1 LSEKRD
7 LYEVLGVSKNAS
19 ADEIKKAYR
28 QMARKYHP
36 DVNKD
41 DPNAADKFKEVT
53 NAYEI
58 LSDEQKRA
66 TYDRYGHDAFDPTKG
81 GSSSGAGYGDF
92 GGFGG
97 FSGSGG
103 FGDIFDVFFG
113 GMGGATGRQRGP
125 QRGADR
131 EMQIQ
136 ISFEE
141 AVFGTQ
147 KDIELMRV
155 EECPDCG
162 GTGAA
167 KGSKIN
173 TCSQCNGTGQ
183 VRNVSNTPFGRFE
196 SVKPCGKCGGTGKT
210 IETPCKECRGTGKV
224 KRRRTVHVK
233 VPAGVDTGARLRI
246 HGEGEEGTLGGGNG
260 DLYISIFVKPHMRF
274 RREGYDLICEKEI
287 DFVQAILGDVIE
299 LPLLRGAVC
308 KVEIPAGTQPMDVI
322 TVKGKGVPYL
332 NSSRIGDLKV
342 IIKVKIPKRTTER
355 QKQLLREYQGEK
367 GSGSSKATA
376 SASASGKKKGF
387 FDDLKED
394 IKEKFKK

>member
-1 LSEKRD
+1 MSEKRD
-7 LYEVLGVSKNAS
+7 LYEILGVSKNAN

-36 DVNKD
+36 DVNKN
-41 DPNAADKFKEVT
+41 DPNAAEKFKEIT

-66 TYDRYGHDAFDPTKG
+66 TYDRYGYDAFDPSRG
-81 GSSSGAGYGDF
+81 GSSNGAEYD
-92 GGFGG
+92 GFGG
-97 FSGSGG
+97 FSGGFGGSG

-113 GMGGATGRQRGP
+113 GMGNMGRQQRGP

-155 EECPDCG
+155 EECPDCK

-167 KGSKIN
+167 KGSKIQ

-210 IETPCKECRGTGKV
+210 IESPCRECRGTGKV

-233 VPAGVDTGARLRI
+233 VPAGVDTGARLRM
-246 HGEGEEGTLGGGNG
+246 HGEGEEGVMGGGNG
-260 DLYISIFVKPHMRF
+260 DLYISIVVKPHGRF
-274 RREGYDLICEKEI
+274 RREGYDLVCEKEI
-287 DFVQAILGDVIE
+287 DFIQAILGDVIE
-299 LPLLRGAVC
+299 LPLLRGAAC
-308 KVEIPAGTQPMDVI
+308 KVEIPAGTQPLDVV

-342 IIKVKIPKRTTER
+342 IIKVKIPKRVSER
-355 QKQLLREYQGEK
+355 QRQLLREYQGEK
-367 GSGSSKATA
+367 GSGTSSKSTG
-376 SASASGKKKGF
+376 SSSGKKRGF
-387 FDDLKED
+387 FDDLKDD

>member
-1 LSEKRD
+1 MSEKRD
-7 LYEVLGVSKNAS
+7 LYEVLGVSKNAT

-41 DPNAADKFKEVT
+41 DPKAAEKFKEVT

-58 LSDEQKRA
+58 LSDDQKRA
-66 TYDRYGHDAFDPTKG
+66 TYDRYGHDAFDPTRG
-81 GSSSGAGYGDF
+81 GGTGADF
-92 GGFGG
+92 GGFNGG
-97 FSGSGG
+97 FGGSG

-113 GMGGATGRQRGP
+113 GMGGGRQRGP

-155 EECPDCG
+155 EECPECG
-162 GTGAA
+162 GSGAA
-167 KGSKIN
+167 KGSKIS
-173 TCSQCNGTGQ
+173 TCTQCNGSGQ
-183 VRNVSNTPFGRFE
+183 ARTISNTPFGRFE
-196 SVKPCGKCGGTGKT
+196 SVKTCSRCNGTGKM

-233 VPAGVDTGARLRI
+233 VPAGVDTGARLRMQ
-246 HGEGEEGTLGGGNG
+246 GEGEEGTLGGSNG
-260 DLYISIFVKPHMRF
+260 DLYISIYVKPHSRF
-274 RREGYDLICEKEI
+274 HREGYDLVCEKEI

-299 LPLLRGAVC
+299 MPLLRGAAC
-308 KVEIPAGTQPMDVI
+308 KLEIPAGTQPGDVI
-322 TVKGKGVPYL
+322 TVRGKGVPYI

-342 IIKVKIPKRTTER
+342 IIKVKIPKRITEHQRKLLNEYRGTTN
-355 QKQLLREYQGEK
+355 GSGTK
-367 GSGSSKATA
+367 GSSGGKTTTA
-376 SASASGKKKGF
+376 STSGKKKGF
-387 FDDLKED
+387 LDDLKED
-394 IKEKFKK
+394 LKEKFKK